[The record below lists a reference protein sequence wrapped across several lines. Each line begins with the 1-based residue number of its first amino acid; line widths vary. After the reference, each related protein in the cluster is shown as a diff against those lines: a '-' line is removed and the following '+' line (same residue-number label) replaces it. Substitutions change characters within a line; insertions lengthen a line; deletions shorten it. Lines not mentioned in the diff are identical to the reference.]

1 MGGDAAAA
9 SPQISGGPVTSPT
22 AGTRGVV
29 PEGRAEPFRPTAWQ
43 RVAFGAVAAGL
54 RVTLLVS
61 PRPTCRLVR
70 RLFARS
76 TVDRAARQLAEAPAD
91 VHAVLDERYGDG
103 PLALLDV
110 YVPGDA
116 ARDGRA
122 LPVVVWT
129 HGGAFVGGT
138 KDELG
143 GYLRTLAARGVA
155 VVAVGYDR
163 APEARYPT
171 PVRQVAAALAHV
183 TSQAGRLHVDP
194 SRVILAGDSAGAQV
208 TAQVAAALTDPAYG
222 RLLGVDEALAPGAL
236 RGVMLC
242 CGIFDL
248 ARLPDDGPFRDVL
261 GAIGWAYSGS
271 RRFRDDAAFLASVDV
286 GAHVT
291 AAFPPAFVTAGG
303 ADPLEPQSRAFAALL
318 AERGVA
324 VDDLF
329 FEDGDGPPLGHEYQ
343 LELDTAE
350 GAAAFERM
358 VAFVRARVGG

>member
-1 MGGDAAAA
+1 M
-9 SPQISGGPVTSPT
+9 TSET
-22 AGTRGVV
+22 AGTRSVV
-29 PEGRAEPFRPTAWQ
+29 PAGAEAFRPTAWQ
-43 RVAFGAVAAGL
+43 RVAFGAVAAAL

-76 TVDRAARQLAEAPAD
+76 TVERSARQLAEAPPD

-116 ARDGRA
+116 ARAGRA

-143 GYLRTLAARGVA
+143 GYLRTLAARGFA

-163 APEARYPT
+163 APEARYPG
-171 PVRQVAAALAHV
+171 PVRQVVAALDHV
-183 TSQAGRLHVDP
+183 VREAGRLHVDP
-194 SRVILAGDSAGAQV
+194 SRVVLAGDSAGAQV
-208 TAQVAAALTDPAYG
+208 TAQVAAALTDPPYG
-222 RLLGVDEALAPGAL
+222 RLLGVDAPLAAGAL
-236 RGVMLC
+236 RGVVLC

-248 ARLPDDGPFRDVL
+248 AQVSDEGPFRHVL

-271 RRFRDDAAFLASVDV
+271 RRFRDDAAFIASVDV

-291 AAFPPAFVTAGG
+291 AAFPPAFVTVGG

-324 VDDLF
+324 VEGLF
-329 FEDGDGPPLGHEYQ
+329 YDGEGPPLGHEYQ
-343 LELDTAE
+343 LELDTE
-350 GAAAFERM
+350 DGAASFERI
-358 VAFVRARVGG
+358 VSFVRARVGG